1 MSHSGATQQ
10 SGGHAQISLGRE
22 SPAGGPQAAGAG
34 TPSRRRVP
42 NWLNPFGGKQW
53 KWRRGWTRV
62 LIATQVF
69 AAVLLILRVLGV
81 LQSAELGIYDRLV
94 VAWSHPEITDRVV
107 IVAITEDDIGTLG
120 WPLRDADLAAL
131 LSRLTGLGAR
141 AVGIDLYRD
150 RPLPPG
156 SEELAQIREQHP
168 EINWVIK
175 LADKNNN
182 GIMPSFLI
190 PNKLGAL
197 ADVVTDPGGV
207 VRRGLMAAEEAATGR
222 TVLALG
228 TRMAQR
234 YLGKSMRD
242 ADDGNAMIGN
252 GEINLINETWGPY
265 AHIDASGYQ
274 TMLDFRGGTDR
285 FRRISYARM
294 MHDDAAAALIKG
306 HIVLVGVD
314 ALSVPDR
321 AETPFSAGPDGAALP
336 GVLLHGY
343 LADQLIRIA
352 NGETASQAV
361 LSPLTERIIL
371 WGITMAA
378 ALTVLCIGSVEWIF
392 AAMLGGLVLIC
403 GTVYLAFGHGVILP
417 GVPSAIAWIGA
428 ATTNVWMQHGIGMR
442 DRQRVRRSF
451 EHYLDTRIIKNLME
465 DDKPPEFGGEYREI
479 TALFTDVAGFTTIAE
494 SMPPTEI
501 ADHLHDYFD
510 GLCTAVMECG
520 GLISDFVGD
529 GLLALFG
536 APQPQEDHADRAV
549 EAALHI
555 NAFSAR
561 FVAELG
567 ERGIKWGATRIG
579 VHSGMAVVG
588 NIGTRKRLKYG
599 AIGDVLNTA
608 SRIEGLNKRTG
619 TRIAVSGDA
628 VARCT
633 GHGFRAV
640 GEFVVVGRSTAMPVC
655 TPLTPEQLAD
665 EEGTRRYEAAYEAL
679 RNGDPE
685 AAAKFQAL
693 RLDYPDDPCIAFH
706 CDRLAAGATGFEIV
720 MTEK

>member
-1 MSHSGATQQ
+1 MVRRCVVPRSCSDPLSPRTRASRFNVVASVWRNRTGQPWPKASHDAGRRAYRNGPSQIRAPIIGTSYDGGHDNGRNQVRMSHSGATQQ
-10 SGGHAQISLGRE
+10 SGGQAEIRLRRE
-22 SPAGGPQAAGAG
+22 SPAGGPEAAGAG
-34 TPSRRRVP
+34 TPSRRRLP

-69 AAVLLILRVLGV
+69 AAVLLTLRALGV

-265 AHIDASGYQ
+265 AHVDASGYQ
-274 TMLDFRGGTDR
+274 TLLDFRGGTDR

-294 MHDDAAAALIKG
+294 
-306 HIVLVGVD
+306 
-314 ALSVPDR
+314 
-321 AETPFSAGPDGAALP
+321 
-336 GVLLHGY
+336 
-343 LADQLIRIA
+343 
-352 NGETASQAV
+352 
-361 LSPLTERIIL
+361 
-371 WGITMAA
+371 
-378 ALTVLCIGSVEWIF
+378 
-392 AAMLGGLVLIC
+392 
-403 GTVYLAFGHGVILP
+403 
-417 GVPSAIAWIGA
+417 
-428 ATTNVWMQHGIGMR
+428 
-442 DRQRVRRSF
+442 
-451 EHYLDTRIIKNLME
+451 
-465 DDKPPEFGGEYREI
+465 
-479 TALFTDVAGFTTIAE
+479 
-494 SMPPTEI
+494 
-501 ADHLHDYFD
+501 
-510 GLCTAVMECG
+510 
-520 GLISDFVGD
+520 
-529 GLLALFG
+529 
-536 APQPQEDHADRAV
+536 
-549 EAALHI
+549 
-555 NAFSAR
+555 
-561 FVAELG
+561 
-567 ERGIKWGATRIG
+567 
-579 VHSGMAVVG
+579 
-588 NIGTRKRLKYG
+588 
-599 AIGDVLNTA
+599 
-608 SRIEGLNKRTG
+608 
-619 TRIAVSGDA
+619 
-628 VARCT
+628 
-633 GHGFRAV
+633 
-640 GEFVVVGRSTAMPVC
+640 
-655 TPLTPEQLAD
+655 
-665 EEGTRRYEAAYEAL
+665 
-679 RNGDPE
+679 
-685 AAAKFQAL
+685 
-693 RLDYPDDPCIAFH
+693 
-706 CDRLAAGATGFEIV
+706 
-720 MTEK
+720 